1 MKKSCYF
8 LSFLFLSILILVSC
22 SSNSDHEADIAY
34 IRQLKMNVPD
44 FTMDEETRTAIVPAA
59 DNSLQLVWSE
69 NDTIGIFPN
78 MGGQVAFP
86 MINGAGS
93 KNATFDGGGWGL
105 RSDYTYSA
113 YYPLIGQFNLDK
125 KAIPLLLKGQTQTG
139 NNNSGHIA
147 AYDYMIARNSAVDA
161 DGNVSF
167 DFSHLVGILHLV
179 FKMPES
185 VQGVEISSLAL
196 ITDGQFTSAATLDL
210 TTGEVMATANSS
222 SMLLTLKDATI
233 TDVKSEYLEVYM
245 TILPV
250 SLNSN
255 GNSLRAVIVDKNGLE
270 YTATLPAKDF
280 VAGTIYNIG
289 RSAKLMTD

>member
-1 MKKSCYF
+1 MK
-8 LSFLFLSILILVSC
+8 LFKEYPATHSMSTSWFAI
-22 SSNSDHEADIAY
+22 
-34 IRQLKMNVPD
+34 
-44 FTMDEETRTAIVPAA
+44 DEEGKVAILNFEDNGPIPQPA
-59 DNSLQLVWSE
+59 S
-69 NDTIGIFPN
+69 
-78 MGGQVAFP
+78 
-86 MINGAGS
+86 GS
-93 KNATFDGGGWGL
+93 
-105 RSDYTYSA
+105 
-113 YYPLIGQFNLDK
+113 
-125 KAIPLLLKGQTQTG
+125 QTG
-139 NNNSGHIA
+139 
-147 AYDYMIARNSAVDA
+147 
-161 DGNVSF
+161 
-167 DFSHLVGILHLV
+167 SHT
-179 FKMPES
+179 
-185 VQGVEISSLAL
+185 L